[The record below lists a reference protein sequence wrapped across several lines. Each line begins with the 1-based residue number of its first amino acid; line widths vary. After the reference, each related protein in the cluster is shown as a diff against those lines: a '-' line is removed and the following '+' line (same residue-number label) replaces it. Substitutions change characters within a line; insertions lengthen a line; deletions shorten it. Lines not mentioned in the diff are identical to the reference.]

1 MPYEVVEG
9 VNFDVLDDPEFESLP
24 QELKDKVYEK
34 VSGKLKDFHGIAT
47 RAQQQSGQTQQ
58 ELSQWRKAQSD
69 MPQLLG
75 PKYLEI
81 AKAVQEEGLSADEI
95 IAGIRSVKAN
105 PPNDPPAPTDAQT
118 QQQKYEQQIRDLAFQ
133 HGRGEISEEEMT
145 AGVGALSHAIMGI
158 GGNVSQLDQKIE
170 AAKQEG
176 ASSLEEFRTQTQQ
189 GLNNLQG
196 QVNTSL
202 ALTQKMMEY
211 NETHPGRQA
220 SKILAKMS
228 ADNVPWE
235 TAEYAIYGQDD
246 RQAEIDQAAQEKAD
260 QLLKEKGYVKVGEGQ
275 PSPEGAGEDQWGAM
289 NGGMSVFRAPSNR
302 RPESEDGGSEH
313 VNVRDMSS
321 FQEAVK
327 ARIAEKAPE
336 LH

>member
-58 ELSQWRKAQSD
+58 ELSQWRKAQTD

-75 PKYLEI
+75 PKYLDI
-81 AKAVQEEGLSADEI
+81 AKAVQEEGLSSDEI
-95 IAGIRSVKAN
+95 IERIRSA
-105 PPNDPPAPTDAQT
+105 PSAEPSPPAPTDAQT
-118 QQQKYEQQIRDLAFQ
+118 QQQQYEQQIRDLAFQ
-133 HGRGEISEEEMT
+133 AGRGEISDEE
-145 AGVGALSHAIMGI
+145 ANRGIGALSHAIMGI
-158 GGNVSQLDQKIE
+158 GGNVGQLDQKIE
-170 AAKQEG
+170 QAKQEG
-176 ASSLEEFRTQTQQ
+176 QNSIEQFRNETQQ

-235 TAEYAIYGQDD
+235 TAEYAIYGQTDQQEAID
-246 RQAEIDQAAQEKAD
+246 KAAEEKAE
-260 QLLKEKGYVKVGEGQ
+260 QLLKEKGYVKAGEGQ
-275 PSPEGAGEDQWGAM
+275 PSPEGAAESQWGAAA
-289 NGGMSVFRAPSNR
+289 GGMSVFRAPSR
-302 RPESEDGGSEH
+302 QRPESEDAGNEH
-313 VNVRDMSS
+313 VNVRDMGS
-321 FQEAVK
+321 FQEAVR
-327 ARIAEKAPE
+327 ARIAEKADA